1 MNKISCRCACH
12 TIDHPD
18 CKTCFCK
25 RSKEF
30 EEMINIIQNNLE
42 ASDRFCDN
50 NHSLIKHAL
59 EGIEKLFE
67 RVEKIE
73 VYFDELKKLINKVY
87 YQQGVLQGLDRRITE
102 IEKDYLD

>member
-1 MNKISCRCACH
+1 MNETHCLCMCH
-12 TIDHPD
+12 ELKYPECTS
-18 CKTCFCK
+18 CFCK

-50 NHSLIKHAL
+50 NHSLIQNAQ

-67 RVEKIE
+67 RIEKIE

-102 IEKDYLD
+102 LEKDYLD